1 MSIRISPFLLPEKR
15 IEKVLLVYLLDHFLY
30 LFLFTVIL
38 ATFADTQ
45 QSIHF
50 MTLVQVRKISVH
62 YLQSGK
68 FNLAASFHA
77 LNIQTSSDL
86 STFQAF
92 YFQ

>member
-62 YLQSGK
+62 YLINIEPSVEPAAR
-68 FNLAASFHA
+68 FNDSTNLPVA
-77 LNIQTSSDL
+77 LRISAL
-86 STFQAF
+86 LIK
-92 YFQ
+92 

>member
-62 YLQSGK
+62 YLINCLLYTSD
-68 FNLAASFHA
+68 AA
-77 LNIQTSSDL
+77 DE
-86 STFQAF
+86 
-92 YFQ
+92 

>member
-62 YLQSGK
+62 FLINIAR
-68 FNLAASFHA
+68 FNDSTNLPVA
-77 LNIQTSSDL
+77 LRISAL
-86 STFQAF
+86 LIK
-92 YFQ
+92 

>member
-62 YLQSGK
+62 YLINIEPVEPAAR
-68 FNLAASFHA
+68 FNDSTNLPVA
-77 LNIQTSSDL
+77 LRISAL
-86 STFQAF
+86 LIK
-92 YFQ
+92 

>member
-50 MTLVQVRKISVH
+50 MTLVQV
-62 YLQSGK
+62 
-68 FNLAASFHA
+68 
-77 LNIQTSSDL
+77 L
-86 STFQAF
+86 STKEQSSK
-92 YFQ
+92 YWIRVL